1 MYPGAG
7 PMSGMPPSGPVQ
19 HGMGPHAPM
28 NSPMQQ
34 QRRIDPDQMPSPV
47 SITLQSLQFQ
57 NTFVLLSSVDHE
69 HYLSVSSPLS

>member
-7 PMSGMPPSGPVQ
+7 PMSGMPPSGPAQ

-47 SITLQSLQFQ
+47 SIPFQSLQFQ
-57 NTFVLLSSVDHE
+57 SNHE
-69 HYLSVSSPLS
+69 

>member
-7 PMSGMPPSGPVQ
+7 PMSGMPPSGPSQ

-47 SITLQSLQFQ
+47 SIPFQSLQFES
-57 NTFVLLSSVDHE
+57 NHELLSSVDHE

>member
-1 MYPGAG
+1 
-7 PMSGMPPSGPVQ
+7 MSGMPPSGPSQ

-47 SITLQSLQFQ
+47 SIPFQSLQFQ
-57 NTFVLLSSVDHE
+57 SNHE
-69 HYLSVSSPLS
+69 